1 MNNETLSA
9 LVKVEEEYVKDAKSL
24 DDLLDTDA
32 KTQTILAM
40 EKAQKLELDERRM
53 RLEESKQKLEN
64 DKLEQQK
71 KQAKKDN
78 IIKILVGFL
87 TGAGGILVGLAKLKQ
102 VRNQR
107 KYVQEA
113 YAIEEVTTLTSNT
126 ARNLLSDGTNPKL

>member
-78 IIKILVGFL
+78 IIKIVVGIFA
-87 TGAGGILVGLAKLKQ
+87 GAGGILVGLAKLKQ
-102 VRNQR
+102 VHNQR